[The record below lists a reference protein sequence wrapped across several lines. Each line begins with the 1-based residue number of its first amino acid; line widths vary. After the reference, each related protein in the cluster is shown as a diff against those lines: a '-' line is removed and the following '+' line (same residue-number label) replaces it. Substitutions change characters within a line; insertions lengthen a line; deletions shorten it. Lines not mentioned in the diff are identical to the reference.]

1 MLCCIHPKS
10 SLDKAV
16 KHLLRRG
23 KNYLPQKG
31 DRENYFLIPVR
42 DLQRSI
48 NYWPSGTGMS
58 GKKEC

>member
-1 MLCCIHPKS
+1 MLCCVHPKS

-42 DLQRSI
+42 DLQ
-48 NYWPSGTGMS
+48 
-58 GKKEC
+58 KEH